1 MNPWTTHLRLVSFSC
16 PHARLNDPQSD
27 RRHRDRRESRRSLRM
42 NKLAPAFALLLAGC
56 SNVLVRPPGGDQAPV
71 EQDAGGCRATAF
83 YVPIA
88 PESTFV
94 GAYPFNAADPNPGWS
109 DAAGSDVARRDHTEE
124 ACMEAKGYR
133 KQQ

>member
-1 MNPWTTHLRLVSFSC
+1 MNRWTTHLRLVSFSC
-16 PHARLNDPQSD
+16 PHARLNDPQIDPRHGD
-27 RRHRDRRESRRSLRM
+27 RRQSRLSLRM
-42 NKLAPAFALLLAGC
+42 NMLAPAFALLLAGC
-56 SNVLVRPPGGDQAPV
+56 SNVWVRPPGVDEAQF
-71 EQDAGGCRATAF
+71 EQDAAGCRATAF

-109 DAAGSDVARRDHTEE
+109 DAAGSDVARRDQTQE

>member
-1 MNPWTTHLRLVSFSC
+1 MSRWATHLKLVSFSC

-27 RRHRDRRESRRSLRM
+27 PRHGDRRQARLSLRM
-42 NKLAPAFALLLAGC
+42 NMLAPAFALLLAGC
-56 SNVLVRPPGGDQAPV
+56 SNVWVRPPGVDEAQFK
-71 EQDAGGCRATAF
+71 QDAAACRAAAF
-83 YVPIA
+83 DVPIA

-109 DAAGSDVARRDHTEE
+109 DVGRGDHVQE

-133 KQQ
+133 KP